1 MTSRARA
8 ADVALDEQ
16 LLDNAE
22 ALVAADPSGSLRALA
37 SAGAQVRASARA
49 ASESQ
54 VARLNADGRP
64 RAVVVASL
72 GGSAVVG
79 DVLTMLAGSGSP
91 VPVSVRRGLPLP
103 GWVGPMDLVV
113 AVSMS
118 GRAPGPLG
126 LAAEAARRGA
136 RLLTVGTP
144 QSPLAEV
151 AERTAGVH
159 VPVPS
164 PVTPAAR
171 ASRMA
176 LWSLLT
182 PVLVAAHEVGLVDT
196 SPAVLD
202 RVAERL
208 DQHAATYRPAS
219 EAFVNPAKTLAV
231 ELAGSIPVVLGDG
244 DVTGVAAT
252 RAVAMLARTARVPAM
267 RGALPDDAGDVV
279 ATFGGPFAATTED
292 LFADPFLDTPAGV
305 RLRLLFLRD
314 AVPTVER
321 PDGAWLETSR
331 TADAVRVTAQEAGVR
346 VSEVSAHP
354 GHPLERLADLVALG
368 DFAAMYL
375 ALAAGLDPLTSPHV
389 ADLRDRTR

>member
-1 MTSRARA
+1 M
-8 ADVALDEQ
+8 VLDEQ
-16 LLDNAE
+16 LLDDADGL
-22 ALVAADPSGSLRALA
+22 AAADPSGSLRALA
-37 SAGAQVRASARA
+37 SAGAQVRSALRA
-49 ASESQ
+49 AEESD

-64 RAVVVASL
+64 RAVIVASL

-103 GWVGPMDLVV
+103 GWVGPLDLVV

-126 LAAEAARRGA
+126 LAAEAARRGC

-144 QSPLAEV
+144 GSPLAEV
-151 AERTAGVH
+151 AQRTGGVH
-159 VPVPS
+159 VPVP
-164 PVTPAAR
+164 PAPTPAAR

-182 PVLVAAHEVGLVDT
+182 PVLAAAHEVGLIDT
-196 SPAVLD
+196 SPSVLHQ
-202 RVAERL
+202 VADRL
-208 DQHAATYRPAS
+208 DVHAGTYRPAS
-219 EAFVNPAKTLAV
+219 EAFVNPAKGLAI
-231 ELAGSIPVVLGDG
+231 ELAGTVPVVLGDG

-279 ATFGGPFAATTED
+279 ATFGGPFAAAPSD
-292 LFADPFLDTPAGV
+292 VFADPFLEPGQGGAAGP
-305 RLRLLFLRD
+305 RLRLVFLRD
-314 AVPTVER
+314 AVPSVER

-331 TADAVRVTAQEAGVR
+331 TADAVRVTAEEAGVR
-346 VSEVSAHP
+346 ISEAGALP
-354 GHPLERLADLVALG
+354 GHPLERVADLVSLT
-368 DFAAMYL
+368 DFAAVYL
-375 ALAAGLDPLTSPHV
+375 ALASRLDPLTSPHV